1 MYGIPTQTGR
11 FKDREYDHIVPSS
24 RYTHMKINLFYKLF
38 VTYVVIALVAV
49 IIINLQMGTHIKAT
63 IQERIEQNLLTNS
76 HLITLT
82 SSLADLEKT
91 VDRIAAIAD
100 ARATLITA
108 DGRVVYDSE
117 TTTVEMDNHLNRTEI
132 QEARVRGK
140 GSAIRFS
147 QTLRIDTLYVAM
159 PILQGNTI
167 EGYIRLARPLTE
179 VKQSIHELNIVLLQS
194 FLFVGALSFLI
205 AFIFSARFVSPI
217 QEMEQFTTRLREGE
231 MPGTLLIN
239 SADERGRLAR
249 NINHLVTELK
259 EKIGQAQEEKGKLE
273 AAFASMTDGV
283 LVLNNA
289 GAIESANASFTR
301 MFSLNYGDI
310 VGKTPLDAFRNIDL
324 QKALDRFRENGVPL
338 SQEISLEEGDIGAV
352 DVTISPIRGLPRND
366 EKTMLVFHDVTRLK
380 KLEKMRGDFV
390 ANVTHEIK
398 TPLTA
403 ILGFIETLK
412 DGAIEEKEVAH
423 QFLQIIHTH
432 AQRLNRL
439 VDDLLTISNM
449 ELGETELSFEDLSL
463 ISVIESILPI
473 IEQQATKKD
482 IVVKKELPDQLPL
495 IKGDRDKVMQILLNV
510 LDNAVKFTD
519 REGTVSITAHD
530 NEDGRVAVRISD
542 TGIGIP
548 KAEIPRLG
556 ERFYRVDKTRSREMG
571 GTGLGLSIVKH
582 LLIAHGGSMSIDSRP
597 GRGTSVSIFFPFR
610 VI

>member
-1 MYGIPTQTGR
+1 
-11 FKDREYDHIVPSS
+11 
-24 RYTHMKINLFYKLF
+24 MKINLFYKLF
-38 VTYVVIALVAV
+38 GTYVVIALVAV
-49 IIINLQMGTHIKAT
+49 IIINLQMGAHIKAT
-63 IQERIEQNLLTNS
+63 IQERVEQNLLANS
-76 HLITLT
+76 HLLTLT
-82 SSLADLEKT
+82 SSLADLENT

-100 ARATLITA
+100 ARITLITA
-108 DGRVVYDSE
+108 DGRVVFDSE
-117 TTTVEMDNHLNRTEI
+117 TNASEMDNHLNRTEI
-132 QEARVRGK
+132 QEARVKGQ
-140 GSAIRFS
+140 GSATRFS
-147 QTLRIDTLYVAM
+147 RTLRIDTLYAAI
-159 PILQGNTI
+159 PIFRGKEI

-179 VKQSIHELNIVLLQS
+179 VKKSIHEMNIVLLQS

-205 AFIFSARFVSPI
+205 AFLFSARFVSPI

-231 MPGTLLIN
+231 MPGTLLI
-239 SADERGRLAR
+239 SAADERGRLAR

-259 EKIGQAQEEKGKLE
+259 EKIDLAQEEKGKLE

-283 LVLNNA
+283 LVLNNS
-289 GAIESANASFTR
+289 GAIEVVNAAFTH
-301 MFSLNYGDI
+301 MFSVRYADI
-310 VGKTPLDAFRNIDL
+310 EGKTPLDAFRNIAL
-324 QKALDRFRENGVPL
+324 QKALDRFRGNGVPL
-338 SQEISLEEGDIGAV
+338 SQEILLEEGDIRAV

-380 KLEKMRGDFV
+380 NLEKMRVDFV

-412 DGAIEEKEVAH
+412 DGAIEEKEIARH
-423 QFLQIIHTH
+423 FLETIHNH

-439 VDDLLTISNM
+439 VDDLLTISNIEM
-449 ELGETELSFEDLSL
+449 GETKMSFEDLSL
-463 ISVIESILPI
+463 ISVIESVLPI
-473 IEQQATKKD
+473 IEQQAARKD
-482 IVVKKELPDQLPL
+482 IKVKKELPDALPPV
-495 IKGDRDKVMQILLNV
+495 KADRDKVIQILLNV

-519 REGTVSITAHD
+519 REGAVSITAHD

-582 LLIAHGGSMSIDSRP
+582 LLMAHGGALSIDSRP
-597 GRGTSVSIFFPFR
+597 GRGTSVSIFFPVAKEENGISR
-610 VI
+610 